1 MLAIPNASNGSN
13 VTTLLAHVIAADRR
27 EAARYSWRSGVHALV
42 PVPSPELY
50 KASKNL
56 DLQLDSDGC

>member
-27 EAARYSWRSGVHALV
+27 EAARYSWRSGVQH
-42 PVPSPELY
+42 
-50 KASKNL
+50 
-56 DLQLDSDGC
+56 